1 MAARPTV
8 NPRVAGMSHTG
19 ELTAFS
25 SALNMKPQDPRAP
38 VESPLHEA
46 NMIGQTISHYRIVE
60 KLGGGGMGV
69 VYKAEDTE
77 LGRFVALKFL
87 PDDVAKDPQALERF
101 RREAR
106 AASALNH
113 PNICTIYEIG
123 KNGEQS
129 FLVMEYL
136 EGMTLKHRIGGR
148 PMETET
154 ILSLGIEIAD
164 ALDAAHAAG
173 IIHRD
178 IKPANIFVTKRGRAK
193 ILDFGLAKLTQP
205 IGEPGSGAQALG
217 QTTVTLE
224 EHLTSPGATVGT
236 VAYMSPEQ
244 VRAKELDARTD
255 LFSFGAVL
263 YEMATGQL
271 PFHGESSGLIFKAI
285 LDSDPPP
292 AIRFNRDVPP
302 KLEEIIGKALE
313 KDRNLRYQ
321 SAAEI
326 RTDLQRLKRDSESG
340 RAPSA
345 ISTSGTR
352 TPSARNWK
360 ILAAVGSLVA
370 VAVAAA
376 WLLRPRSS
384 GTPAAGA
391 PTAISE
397 RQVTRFALDESGF
410 AALSPNGRYLLYG
423 NARHEVRIANID
435 SMEEH
440 EPNLPQSLRES
451 LTNASWFPDGEK
463 ILLAT
468 HSDDKDEG
476 TALWVYSILGGEPQK
491 LRNHCGRARISP
503 DGSLIACVSDNQLWT
518 MDVTG
523 EHAQK
528 ILTVGGGIVDL
539 EWSPTGSWIAFES
552 GDPLWNEL
560 WTLDVPDKHA
570 QKILTANGEIAEL
583 QWSPTGKRL
592 AYGVAHSNGVGMT
605 VATVARDGGSFVPG
619 FDVPLM
625 DAQYSMY
632 WIKDGRL
639 IFSRPGTNINDS
651 NDNLW
656 DVRLDP
662 DTGVRGDEPRQLTH
676 MDGYTMLIDGL
687 SGDGRYLMVSKQFIS
702 GNIFAAK
709 VKEGGTALDDPKQ
722 VTRDRGYDFPLAW
735 TPDSKDLL
743 FSSTR
748 QGRSQL
754 YRQPITEE
762 KPQPISPGPKD
773 QGQAAVTPDG
783 AWVLSVAEPHDKGKT
798 GQPDQT
804 VMRAPM
810 GGGSGEPLLDVSPG
824 DASLQLRC
832 PTRPGRPCVIGRV
845 HDQDLVFYELD
856 PVKGQGQELARTVV
870 GKPGEFMVW
879 NLSQDGIRIALS
891 GSEKLKDHV
900 RMIDLKN
907 HTQRD
912 LPVPWLV
919 EGICWSFDGRGIYI
933 TGQTPHLP
941 TEFMLVWLDLSGNSK
956 VLLSRGRLPWFI
968 SPAASPDGRTLV
980 YTQQFFDV
988 NYFRLEHF

>member
-1 MAARPTV
+1 MLV
-8 NPRVAGMSHTG
+8 G
-19 ELTAFS
+19 
-25 SALNMKPQDPRAP
+25 K
-38 VESPLHEA
+38 
-46 NMIGQTISHYRIVE
+46 TISHYRIVE
-60 KLGGGGMGV
+60 KIGGGGMGV

-87 PDDVAKDPQALERF
+87 PDDVARDPQALERF

-123 KNGEQS
+123 KNGDQS

-136 EGMTLKHRIGGR
+136 DGMTLKHRIAGR

-178 IKPANIFVTKRGRAK
+178 IKPANIFVTKRGHAK
-193 ILDFGLAKLTQP
+193 ILDFGLAKVTQP
-205 IGEPGSGAQALG
+205 IRESGSESQSVG

-263 YEMATGQL
+263 YEMTTGQL
-271 PFHGESSGLIFKAI
+271 PFRGESSGVIFKSI
-285 LDSDPPP
+285 LDGTPIAVVRLNPDTP
-292 AIRFNRDVPP
+292 AA
-302 KLEEIIGKALE
+302 LEQIIVKCLE
-313 KDRNLRYQ
+313 KDRELRYQ
-321 SAAEI
+321 HASEI

-345 ISTSGTR
+345 ISTSGIR

-360 ILAAVGSLVA
+360 MLAAVGIGLVA

-376 WLLRPRSS
+376 WILRPRPS
-384 GTPAAGA
+384 AA
-391 PTAISE
+391 PTLTAISE
-397 RQVTRFALDESGF
+397 KQVTHFGLDEAGTF
-410 AALSPNGRYLLYG
+410 AALSPNGRYLLYD
-423 NARHEVRIANID
+423 NARGEVRIANID

-440 EPNLPQSLRES
+440 ELNLPQTLREH
-451 LTNASWFPDGEK
+451 LTEASWFPDGEK

-468 HSDDKDEG
+468 HSDDKNEG
-476 TALWVYSILGGEPQK
+476 NAVWVYSILGGDPQK

-503 DGSLIACVSDNQLWT
+503 DGSLIACRSGNDLWI

-528 ILTVGGGIVDL
+528 ILTVDGGIGYQIQ
-539 EWSPTGSWIAFES
+539 WAPTGSWIAFES
-552 GDPLWNEL
+552 GKPLWNEV
-560 WTLDVPDKHA
+560 WTIDLQSQHA
-570 QKILTANGEIAEL
+570 QKILTANGEIEDL
-583 QWSPTGKRL
+583 KWSPTGKRL
-592 AYGVAHSNGVGMT
+592 AYVVPQPNGVGAT
-605 VATVARDGGSFVPG
+605 VATVARDGSSPRPA
-619 FDVPLM
+619 FDEPFM
-625 DAQYSMY
+625 DSQHRSVV

-639 IFSRPGTNINDS
+639 IFSRPLTNMTDS

-662 DTGVRGDEPRQLTH
+662 DTGASDHEPLQLTH
-676 MDGYTMLIDGL
+676 MDGYTLVPEGL
-687 SGDGRYLMVSKQFIS
+687 SGDGRYLKVSKQFLF

-709 VKEGGTALDDPKQ
+709 LREGGIALEDPKR
-722 VTRDRGYDFPLAW
+722 VTSNRGYDFPLGW

-743 FSSTR
+743 FFSNR

-754 YRQPITEE
+754 YRQPIATE
-762 KPQPISPGPKD
+762 KPQMISPSPKD
-773 QGQAAVTPDG
+773 QEHAAITPDG
-783 AWVLSVAEPHDKGKT
+783 AWVLSVAASHDKGKT

-804 VMRAPM
+804 VMRAPL
-810 GGGSGEPLLDVSPG
+810 GGGSGEPLFEVSPG
-824 DASLQLRC
+824 DHALELRC

-856 PVKGQGQELARTVV
+856 PMKGQGQELARTVV
-870 GKPGEFMVW
+870 GKPGEWMVW
-879 NLSQDGIRIALS
+879 NLSHDGTQIAVS
-891 GSEKLKDHV
+891 NSEKLQDRV
-900 RMIDLKN
+900 RIIDLKN

-912 LPVPWLV
+912 LPVPLSV
-919 EGICWSFDGRGIYI
+919 EGICWSFDGRGLYI
-933 TGQTPHLP
+933 TGQTPGGA
-941 TEFMLVWLDLSGNSK
+941 TEFMLIWLDLAGNSK
-956 VLLSRGRLPWFI
+956 ILLNKGHIPWFI
-968 SPAASPDGRTLV
+968 NPTASPDGRTLV
-980 YTQQFFDV
+980 YTQQFFEAND
-988 NYFRLEHF
+988 FLLEHF